1 MVYTGSDNHT
11 HYLRYFAS
19 DGSWVDT
26 DLFLATSL
34 PGRAAATRPSA
45 YGFGA
50 QNTLHVLALGGD
62 QHVLE
67 FWALKCAGVID
78 LAWHPGYLTAVGGG
92 LPANG
97 TPTGYGVTNPF
108 MQLVHYRGIDGH
120 LHQLRWQGGTWKDHD
135 LTLEVGGPSVAAD
148 QAGAVQNMLGD
159 PFGYAFLGQHIVYEG
174 EDHHIHWLS
183 WDIDNGWQ
191 HTDLFSFPTTADAP
205 LALQAPT
212 AYGFR
217 SERTHHVLYV
227 GFDQHVH
234 ELWRDLQTWHHHDL
248 TLAAR
253 APLAADQATGFAV
266 DSERSQFVHY
276 RGTDGHIH
284 QLRWSN
290 GVWQPL
296 DLTDKIGGPLALSG
310 ARPTGYLFPSDGTL
324 HVNYLGVDG
333 HIHEYWRDDGNGW
346 HHNDL
351 SMATNAPLALS
362 NPTAYA
368 FAQQNTQHV
377 AFVSDEHHVIELFWV
392 PA

>member
-1 MVYTGSDNHT
+1 MGWKLND
-11 HYLRYFAS
+11 L
-19 DGSWVDT
+19 T
-26 DLFLATSL
+26 DRVGAPLATVFGLSGYMFVL
-34 PGRAAATRPSA
+34 LGTQHILYQELAGDGEGNGR
-45 YGFGA
+45 
-50 QNTLHVLALGGD
+50 LHELWWNSEG
-62 QHVLE
+62 
-67 FWALKCAGVID
+67 
-78 LAWHPGYLTAVGGG
+78 WH
-92 LPANG
+92 
-97 TPTGYGVTNPF
+97 
-108 MQLVHYRGIDGH
+108 H
-120 LHQLRWQGGTWKDHD
+120 HD
-135 LTLEVGGPSVAAD
+135 LTALAHATPISNAPSGYAFEELADGGTQHAIYQGVVAGQGDDGHVHEIFWVDDDKQHNDLTKKAH
-148 QAGAVQNMLGD
+148 APNMLGD

-174 EDHHIHWLS
+174 EDHHIHWLR

-296 DLTDKIGGPLALSG
+296 DLTDKIGGPPASSG